1 MNEAV
6 THEQIKTLFAE
17 SAKEFQ
23 SGIAGLTKE
32 LRTEIAESAK
42 GLRAEIAKSA
52 EELRTE
58 LRAEIAE
65 SAKKLRTD
73 ITKEF
78 RTEIAESTKGLRAE
92 IADLRVIVERNNAKL
107 DENNAKLEIQ
117 NKISGHLNN
126 KLGGIIE
133 SIVIPKIVDK
143 FNEKGF
149 HFDSVSTQ
157 TEFLKEEEAG
167 NLTEIDA
174 LLENGKFVIAIET
187 KTDMKISDVNRHIKR
202 LEELRSH
209 PRFKGKKIYGAFTT
223 AISREKPVNYALEK
237 GFYVL
242 LQPDVLGVRIL
253 DFPKGRKARAW

>member
-23 SGIAGLTKE
+23 SGIAGLAKE

-52 EELRTE
+52 EELRT
-58 LRAEIAE
+58 
-65 SAKKLRTD
+65 
-73 ITKEF
+73 
-78 RTEIAESTKGLRAE
+78 E

-133 SIVIPKIVDK
+133 SIVIPK
-143 FNEKGF
+143 
-149 HFDSVSTQ
+149 
-157 TEFLKEEEAG
+157 
-167 NLTEIDA
+167 
-174 LLENGKFVIAIET
+174 
-187 KTDMKISDVNRHIKR
+187 
-202 LEELRSH
+202 
-209 PRFKGKKIYGAFTT
+209 
-223 AISREKPVNYALEK
+223 
-237 GFYVL
+237 
-242 LQPDVLGVRIL
+242 
-253 DFPKGRKARAW
+253 GRKARAW